1 MPHQELIYP
10 INEIFQSI
18 QGEGYFTG
26 QPAIFI
32 RLQGCDV
39 GCSWCDTRHTWVV
52 DPARKVVSSQILDRS
67 SNSDCWASMTTE
79 QLCKSLRDL
88 GYTARHV
95 VLTGGEPCQYDL
107 RPLSRALLEQGY
119 QVQIETSGTTEILA
133 DAGCWVTLS
142 PKIGMK
148 GGYPIL
154 DSALLRAQEIKHPVA
169 MEKHIHDLDHL
180 LARCQHGAGK
190 VICLQPISQQRRATE
205 LAIRIC
211 IERNWRLSVQ
221 MHKYLNVD

>member
-52 DPARKVVSSQILDRS
+52 DPAREVVSSQILDRS

-107 RPLSRALLEQGY
+107 RPLSCALLEQGY

>member
-1 MPHQELIYP
+1 
-10 INEIFQSI
+10 
-18 QGEGYFTG
+18 
-26 QPAIFI
+26 
-32 RLQGCDV
+32 
-39 GCSWCDTRHTWVV
+39 HTWVV
-52 DPARKVVSSQILDRS
+52 DPAREVVSSQILDRS

>member
-1 MPHQELIYP
+1 MASQELIYP

-39 GCSWCDTRHTWVV
+39 GCSWCDTRHTWIV
-52 DPARKVVSSQILDRS
+52 DPDHEVSSQQILDHS
-67 SNSDCWASMTTE
+67 SESACWAGMTTE
-79 QLCKSLRDL
+79 QLCYALHEL

-107 RPLSRALLEQGY
+107 RPLSRALIELGY
-119 QVQIETSGTTEILA
+119 KVQIETSGTAEIRA
-133 DAGCWVTLS
+133 DSSCWVTLS

-148 GGYPIL
+148 GGYTIL
-154 DSALLRAQEIKHPVA
+154 DGALVRAQEIKHPVA
-169 MEKHIHDLDHL
+169 MEKHIHELDHL
-180 LARCQHGAGK
+180 LARCQRGEEK
-190 VICLQPISQQRRATE
+190 IICLQPISQQRRATE
-205 LAIRIC
+205 LAIRVC